1 MTGAMSLTVVP
12 THPHPTTSFP
22 VLAKDRV
29 YLMFPVGITRWCGRT
44 HGILTTKK
52 GIMKLITPIAFVL
65 VAIFAI
71 TISISLLNHEHSS
84 EIYNDYK
91 HLRGMQQIQSDD
103 IDTLYR
109 LVEKLHQPQAN
120 IMMYEQHH
128 DVGLEKLR
136 RWTK

>member
-1 MTGAMSLTVVP
+1 MSKLLT
-12 THPHPTTSFP
+12 
-22 VLAKDRV
+22 
-29 YLMFPVGITRWCGRT
+29 PVGF
-44 HGILTTKK
+44 L
-52 GIMKLITPIAFVL
+52 L

-71 TISISLLNHEHSS
+71 TISISLLNHEHDE

-91 HLRGMQQIQSDD
+91 HFRKMQQIQSDD

-136 RWTK
+136 RWTEYFRGTNVGLFNPHSQNRRIKATNLSL

>member
-1 MTGAMSLTVVP
+1 
-12 THPHPTTSFP
+12 
-22 VLAKDRV
+22 
-29 YLMFPVGITRWCGRT
+29 
-44 HGILTTKK
+44 
-52 GIMKLITPIAFVL
+52 MKLITPIAFVL

-120 IMMYEQHH
+120 IMMHEQHY

-136 RWTK
+136 RWTE